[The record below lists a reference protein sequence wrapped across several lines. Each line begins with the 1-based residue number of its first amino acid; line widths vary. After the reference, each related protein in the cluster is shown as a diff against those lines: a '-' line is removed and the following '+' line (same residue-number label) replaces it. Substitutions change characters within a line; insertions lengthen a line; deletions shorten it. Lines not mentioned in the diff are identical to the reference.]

1 MSDISAS
8 FIDIFPEESEN
19 PSESSYDSSNDGD
32 QNGET
37 SSIVKENRAFWKS
50 QTEVLRANLKRTN
63 SIELKIWKATKNAL
77 REMNL
82 KSIECGCRRPAEVAV
97 CRECVQR
104 EICSYLRNAGFNCAV
119 CKSKWKSSPEIPSGE
134 HSYLEV
140 ADDWNP
146 NERVIIEM
154 NFREEFELAR
164 ASEEYKRLVRRLPE
178 VFIGKAEKLRE
189 SIKILCNSA
198 EKCMK
203 EKKMHLGPWRKYR
216 YMQAKW
222 LGKCEKSTPAPLPVG
237 LSDRPPKAKASML
250 TYDLLQSL
258 PPAIAVEV
266 V

>member
-1 MSDISAS
+1 
-8 FIDIFPEESEN
+8 
-19 PSESSYDSSNDGD
+19 
-32 QNGET
+32 
-37 SSIVKENRAFWKS
+37 
-50 QTEVLRANLKRTN
+50 
-63 SIELKIWKATKNAL
+63 
-77 REMNL
+77 MNL
-82 KSIECGCRRPAEVAV
+82 KSIDCGCRRPAEVVV

-104 EICSYLRNAGFNCAV
+104 EICNYLRNAGFNCAV
-119 CKSKWKSSPEIPSGE
+119 CKSKWKSSPEIPSGKQNTLTLALVLIVFNFRDLIIRAFLRAGE

-154 NFREEFELAR
+154 NFREEFEIAR

-189 SIKILCNSA
+189 SIKILCNAA

-237 LSDRPPKAKASML
+237 LSGRPPKAKASML

-266 V
+266 VWPWKMRIKRNCNAISMFLP

>member
-8 FIDIFPEESEN
+8 FIDIFPEELEN
-19 PSESSYDSSNDGD
+19 PSESSSYDSSNDGD

-50 QTEVLRANLKRTN
+50 QKEVLQT
-63 SIELKIWKATKNAL
+63 AL

-82 KSIECGCRRPAEVAV
+82 KSIDCGCRRPAEVAV

-104 EICSYLRNAGFNCAV
+104 EICNYLRNAGFNCAV

-154 NFREEFELAR
+154 NFREEFEIAR

-189 SIKILCNSA
+189 SIKILCNAA

-203 EKKMHLGPWRKYR
+203 EKEDALRAMEEVQIHAGQMVREVRKVDAGAAAGWIIR
-216 YMQAKW
+216 
-222 LGKCEKSTPAPLPVG
+222 PAAEGEGVHAYL
-237 LSDRPPKAKASML
+237 
-250 TYDLLQSL
+250 
-258 PPAIAVEV
+258 
-266 V
+266 